1 MSGAKIIETAL
12 IVLSA
17 IITVIKNISDE
28 DDTNDK
34 KE

>member
-12 IVLSA
+12 VVLSA

-28 DDTNDK
+28 DESDQN
-34 KE
+34 E